1 MNVLKYLIV
10 FNLKIKQN
18 YLIFISLGVF
28 LVTILIRIFNSLVGL
43 QVSSK
48 TLIFDVI
55 EINLRL

>member
-1 MNVLKYLIV
+1 MNELKYLIV